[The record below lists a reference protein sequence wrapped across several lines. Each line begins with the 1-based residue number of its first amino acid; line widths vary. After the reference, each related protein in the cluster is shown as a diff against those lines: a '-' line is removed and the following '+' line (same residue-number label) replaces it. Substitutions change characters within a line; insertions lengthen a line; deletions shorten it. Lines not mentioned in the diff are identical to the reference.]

1 MRGFIKRVLTDFT
14 EILWRDMHGKIY
26 WRVLLVETVK
36 TDALNDW
43 GISIDF
49 A

>member
-1 MRGFIKRVLTDFT
+1 MRGFTKRVLARSTK
-14 EILWRDMHGKIY
+14 ILWRDMHGKEY
-26 WRVLLVETVK
+26 WRVPLVETVK